1 LACASSWGILLGGES
16 YKEVAMV
23 KDMALGFLQTFLF
36 AIIVIVVLGGVML
49 LVNYL
54 AAPAF
59 GGAY

>member
-1 LACASSWGILLGGES
+1 
-16 YKEVAMV
+16 MV